1 MTFHFSILQR
11 LKLTFATTEFSN
23 TDNTNKIQYTTA
35 MESVPFDEKEPIKVE
50 TEPDTAEITLT
61 ESGQIEIS
69 DTPKSVSST
78 QKVINALHG
87 VVVPKAQP
95 IKFHHF
101 VGLSIYSAIP

>member
-1 MTFHFSILQR
+1 
-11 LKLTFATTEFSN
+11 
-23 TDNTNKIQYTTA
+23 

-61 ESGQIEIS
+61 TPESGQIEVS

>member
-1 MTFHFSILQR
+1 MQR
-11 LKLTFATTEFSN
+11 LNFATLTIQI
-23 TDNTNKIQYTTA
+23 KRQYTTA
-35 MESVPFDEKEPIKVE
+35 MDMESVPFDEKEPIKVE

-61 ESGQIEIS
+61 SPESGQIEVS